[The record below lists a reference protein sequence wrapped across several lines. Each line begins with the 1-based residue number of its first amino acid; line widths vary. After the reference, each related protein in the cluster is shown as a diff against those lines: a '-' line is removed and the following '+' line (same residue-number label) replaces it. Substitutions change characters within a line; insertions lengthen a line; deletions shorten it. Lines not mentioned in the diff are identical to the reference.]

1 MKKLTSTLLGLA
13 LATGTFAFAQD
24 KKMDST
30 KTTDTTTM
38 GDKKTKTK
46 KAKKAKKGADAATT
60 PAPTK

>member
-1 MKKLTSTLLGLA
+1 MKNLTSALLGLA

-30 KTTDTTTM
+30 KTTDTTM
-38 GDKKTKTK
+38 GDKKMKTK
-46 KAKKAKKGADAATT
+46 KAKKAKKGADATTT